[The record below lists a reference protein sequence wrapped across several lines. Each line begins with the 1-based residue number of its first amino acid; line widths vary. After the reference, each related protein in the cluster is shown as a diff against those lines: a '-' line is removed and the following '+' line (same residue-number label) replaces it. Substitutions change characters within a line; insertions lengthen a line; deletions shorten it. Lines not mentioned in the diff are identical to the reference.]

1 MKPRHDQESVLELDR
16 LALLDLWRESF
27 GKPPPKYLSQAFLQK
42 ALIFEIQRRQ
52 VGDVSK
58 HTLRALEAVA
68 AGKTPS
74 RASSLKSGS
83 HLIREWNGRSYMVE
97 VKESGFWMD
106 GKCYRSLTSI
116 ASQIT
121 GVHWSGP
128 RFFGVR

>member
-1 MKPRHDQESVLELDR
+1 MTVVAQKGTTWPEKQHFSGVFPASGTQDSVPGT
-16 LALLDLWRESF
+16 LLS
-27 GKPPPKYLSQAFLQK
+27 
-42 ALIFEIQRRQ
+42 
-52 VGDVSK
+52 
-58 HTLRALEAVA
+58 
-68 AGKTPS
+68 
-74 RASSLKSGS
+74 
-83 HLIREWNGRSYMVE
+83 VE

>member
-1 MKPRHDQESVLELDR
+1 MKHQQDLESVLKLDR
-16 LALLDLWRESF
+16 PALLDLWRESF
-27 GKPPPKYLSQAFLQK
+27 GRPPSKYLSSAFLRK
-42 ALIFEIQRRQ
+42 ALAFESQRQ
-52 VGDVSK
+52 QMGDVSK
-58 HTLRALEAVA
+58 RSLRALEAIA
-68 AGKTPS
+68 AGKALG
-74 RASSLKSGS
+74 RAYSLKPGS
-83 HLIREWNGRSYMVE
+83 HLIREWNGRSYTVE